1 MSNFGYGRRFE
12 NNAPRGVQRFNAGT
26 PVHEMFRVVL
36 TQMENRTRE
45 LDAHSGQ
52 VSREFREIE
61 RRNNANKRAIA
72 SLRKELHI
80 IKKLVMEIA
89 SQLRPGQSRC
99 TRCGGV
105 HGWCSAEHCIEYG
118 RETVTLDWA
127 DDVPMVN
134 LARAG
139 GGDDGSLAGEM
150 PRVNTPEY
158 LVRQADSL

>member
-1 MSNFGYGRRFE
+1 MSNFGFGRRFE
-12 NNAPRGVQRFNAGT
+12 NRAPRGAQRFNAGT
-26 PVHEMFRVVL
+26 PVHEMFQVVL
-36 TQMENRTRE
+36 TQMAARTRE

-52 VSREFREIE
+52 ISREFLEIE

-72 SLRKELHI
+72 SLRKELHV

-105 HGWCSAEHCIEYG
+105 HGWCTAEHCIEFG
-118 RETVTLDWA
+118 RETATLDWA
-127 DDVPMVN
+127 EDVPMVN
-134 LARAG
+134 LARAD
-139 GGDDGSLAGEM
+139 GGDDGSLAGDRRRE
-150 PRVNTPEY
+150 NTPEF